1 MKILKSPLVAS
12 ILGLVLYI
20 VTTAMVWKP
29 APRHDTSE
37 AGETNADIVARAKGV
52 VPSWEYQNPDVDMMI
67 EELKKEKATLDKR
80 EKDLNALAER
90 LQAERMEINVVTQ
103 SVFQMQK
110 EFDSTVA
117 RVTAEEAV
125 NIKKLAKTY
134 AAMSPEGAAVIMKE
148 LDDNT
153 LVKILA
159 VLKDSESAP
168 IIELLGKQSETLAK
182 RMALITDRLRTYLS
196 TPKETKKGSTP

>member
-1 MKILKSPLVAS
+1 MKILHSPLVAS
-12 ILGLVLYI
+12 ILGLVLYV

-29 APRHDTSE
+29 APRQNTD
-37 AGETNADIVARAKGV
+37 AGKTNADIVAMSKSA
-52 VPSWEYQNPDVDMMI
+52 VPSWEYQNPDADMMI
-67 EELKKEKATLDKR
+67 EELKKEKQALDKR

-90 LQAERMEINVVTQ
+90 LQAERMEINIVTQ
-103 SVFQMQK
+103 SVFRMQK
-110 EFDSTVA
+110 EFDANIA
-117 RVTAEEAV
+117 RVTAEEAG

-148 LDDNT
+148 LDDIM

-159 VLKDSESAP
+159 ALKESESAP
-168 IIELLGKQSETLAK
+168 IIEILGGQGDAEAK

-196 TPKETKKGSTP
+196 TPKDTKKGSTP

>member
-12 ILGLVLYI
+12 ILGLVLYV

-29 APRHDTSE
+29 APRQDAT
-37 AGETNADIVARAKGV
+37 AGETNADIVARAKTA
-52 VPSWEYQNPDVDMMI
+52 VPSWEYQNPDADMMI
-67 EELKKEKATLDKR
+67 EELKKEKQALDKR

-90 LQAERMEINVVTQ
+90 LQAERMEINIVTQ
-103 SVFQMQK
+103 SVFRMQK
-110 EFDSTVA
+110 EFDSNIA
-117 RVTAEEAV
+117 RVTAEEVV
-125 NIKKLAKTY
+125 NLKKLAKTY

-148 LDDNT
+148 LDDIM

-159 VLKDSESAP
+159 TLKESESAP
-168 IIELLGKQSETLAK
+168 IIEILGGQGGTEAK

>member
-29 APRHDTSE
+29 APRQDTSE
-37 AGETNADIVARAKGV
+37 SGETNADIVARAKGV

-67 EELKKEKATLDKR
+67 EELKKEKAALDKR

-117 RVTAEEAV
+117 RVTAEEAL

-196 TPKETKKGSTP
+196 TPKETRKGSTP

>member
-29 APRHDTSE
+29 VPRQDSSD
-37 AGETNADIVARAKGV
+37 ADETNADIVARAKGV

>member
-12 ILGLVLYI
+12 ILGLVLYV

-29 APRHDTSE
+29 APRQ
-37 AGETNADIVARAKGV
+37 AAVAAETNADIVARAKSA
-52 VPSWEYQNPDVDMMI
+52 VPSWEYQNPDADMMI
-67 EELKKEKATLDKR
+67 EELKKEKQALDKR

-90 LQAERMEINVVTQ
+90 LQAERMEINIVTQ
-103 SVFQMQK
+103 SVFRMQK
-110 EFDSTVA
+110 EFDANIA

-148 LDDNT
+148 LDDT
-153 LVKILA
+153 MLVKILA
-159 VLKDSESAP
+159 ALKESESAP
-168 IIELLGKQSETLAK
+168 IIEILGGQGDAEAK

-196 TPKETKKGSTP
+196 TPKETKKGPTP

>member
-29 APRHDTSE
+29 LPRQDASD
-37 AGETNADIVARAKGV
+37 AGETNEDIVAKAKGV

-110 EFDSTVA
+110 EFDGNIA
-117 RVTAEEAV
+117 RVTAEEAG

-134 AAMSPEGAAVIMKE
+134 AAMSPEGAAVILKE
-148 LDDNT
+148 LDDTT

-159 VLKDSESAP
+159 ALKDSESAP
-168 IIELLGKQSETLAK
+168 IIELLGKQGDAAAK

>member
-29 APRHDTSE
+29 APRQDTSE

-67 EELKKEKATLDKR
+67 EELKKEKAALDKR

-117 RVTAEEAV
+117 RVTAEEAL

-196 TPKETKKGSTP
+196 TPKETRKGSTP

>member
-12 ILGLVLYI
+12 ILGLVLYV

-29 APRHDTSE
+29 APRQ
-37 AGETNADIVARAKGV
+37 AAVAAETNADIVARAKSA
-52 VPSWEYQNPDVDMMI
+52 VPSWEYQNPDADMMI
-67 EELKKEKATLDKR
+67 EELKKEKQALDKR

-90 LQAERMEINVVTQ
+90 LQAERMEINIVTQ
-103 SVFQMQK
+103 SVFRMQK
-110 EFDSTVA
+110 EFDANIA

-125 NIKKLAKTY
+125 NIRKLAKTY

-148 LDDNT
+148 LDDT
-153 LVKILA
+153 MLVKILA
-159 VLKDSESAP
+159 ALKESESAP
-168 IIELLGKQSETLAK
+168 IIEILGGQGDVEAK

-196 TPKETKKGSTP
+196 TPKETKKGPTP